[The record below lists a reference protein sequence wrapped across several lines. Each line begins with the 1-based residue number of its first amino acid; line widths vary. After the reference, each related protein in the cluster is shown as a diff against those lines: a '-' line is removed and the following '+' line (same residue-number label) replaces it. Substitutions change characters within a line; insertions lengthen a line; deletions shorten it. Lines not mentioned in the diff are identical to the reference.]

1 MIYCI
6 SIFINLA
13 SKPPAMDIPRSSS
26 MYQPTITEQERRL
39 NEAKIKLQRKQE
51 MLRAQQQKMEQE
63 IENELV

>member
-1 MIYCI
+1 
-6 SIFINLA
+6 
-13 SKPPAMDIPRSSS
+13 MDIPRSSS